1 MTDDRYRLSAIGYR
15 LSAVGYRLS
24 AVGYRLSAVGYRL
37 SAIGYRLSAVRC
49 PLSAGGYRLSAIR
62 CPLAVC
68 PKEEG
73 RQRGHYKTCGEAATT
88 TLGPKAVAPLSEAVH
103 NPSTQPAA
111 EPRPFAPSGRIL

>member
-1 MTDDRYRLSAIGYR
+1 MTAIGCRLSAIG
-15 LSAVGYRLS
+15 
-24 AVGYRLSAVGYRL
+24 
-37 SAIGYRLSAVRC
+37 C
-49 PLSAGGYRLSAIR
+49 PLAAIRYPLSAIR

-88 TLGPKAVAPLSEAVH
+88 TLGPKGRRPLSEAMH
-103 NPSTQPAA
+103 TPSTQPAA

>member
-1 MTDDRYRLSAIGYR
+1 MTAIGYRLSAVGCR

-24 AVGYRLSAVGYRL
+24 AVGYRLSAV
-37 SAIGYRLSAVRC
+37 RC
-49 PLSAGGYRLSAIR
+49 PLAAIR

-88 TLGPKAVAPLSEAVH
+88 TLGPKARQ
-103 NPSTQPAA
+103 T
-111 EPRPFAPSGRIL
+111 